1 MRSYCML
8 FRAHVLYYPE
18 KGASLVGGKVGPTIE
33 GNHSYW
39 GIFFFTC
46 VLAGK
51 AILNGSAL

>member
-1 MRSYCML
+1 ML